1 MINYL
6 KMNKY
11 KSTLILVSFFWTS
24 ICFAQNSQDTLK
36 VLFVGNSYT
45 YYYNLTQLVSLISDS
60 TQTKLITSKS
70 TIGGARL
77 SDHWR
82 GKKGLQT
89 KALIRNGNFDIVVL
103 QDHSMSAIEQP
114 DSLLFY
120 SKKFSNL
127 IKKNGAQPYLYST
140 WAREKAPQYQ
150 QETITKVYNQAGQD
164 NNAGIVHVGEVW
176 NLSKKL
182 RPGIKLY
189 LSDGSHPSPLGS
201 FLTACA
207 FVKALTKELPEVL
220 PNKYQILDV
229 NGESVNLANQNPQDI
244 RFCLAVVKEITN

>member
-1 MINYL
+1 MT
-6 KMNKY
+6 KY
-11 KSTLILVSFFWTS
+11 KSTLILVTLFWTS

-45 YYYNLTQLVSLISDS
+45 YYSNLPHLVSLISDS

-82 GKKGLQT
+82 EKKGLQT
-89 KALIRNGNFDIVVL
+89 KTLIEHGNFDIVVL

-114 DSLLFY
+114 DSLLLY
-120 SKKFSNL
+120 SKKFSDL
-127 IKKNGAQPYLYST
+127 IKKNGAQPYLYAT

-150 QETITKVYNQAGQD
+150 ETITKVYDQAARD
-164 NNAGIVHVGEVW
+164 NNAGIVRVGEAW
-176 NLSKKL
+176 TLSKKL
-182 RPGIKLY
+182 RPEIKLY

-201 FLTACA
+201 FLAACA
-207 FVKALTKELPEVL
+207 FVKALTKELPDKL
-220 PNKYQILDV
+220 PNRYQVLDI
-229 NGESVNLANQNPQDI
+229 NGESVDLANQKPQDV
-244 RFCLAVVKEITN
+244 RFCLTVLKEITN